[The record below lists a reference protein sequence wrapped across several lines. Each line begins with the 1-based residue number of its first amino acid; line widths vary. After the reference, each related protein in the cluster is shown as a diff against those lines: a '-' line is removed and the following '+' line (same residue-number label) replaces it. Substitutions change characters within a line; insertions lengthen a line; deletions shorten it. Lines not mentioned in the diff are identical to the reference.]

1 MKKKRIISLI
11 LSVLMLATLILP
23 VDAFAEEYLEEYEEF
38 IYEEPALE
46 DYYYEEPVF
55 EEFMYEDFVVD
66 EPVFEDL
73 AEDQVFFEDEED
85 AQADEA
91 GNVATI
97 NEETAYF
104 ELFDTTVYDASSIVT
119 ITKQPENA
127 KANVGDTANFS
138 VEASGVSGYQWQWSK
153 TGTSNWRNCGEASA
167 TTANYEVGVTAGIKP
182 LYFRCVLTGT
192 DGTTEYTDVV
202 RIEDAGLTITKQP
215 ENAKANVGDTANFS
229 VEASGVSGYQ
239 WQWSK
244 TGTSSWKNCGEAS
257 ATTANYEVG
266 VTAGIK
272 PLYFRCV
279 LTGTD
284 GTTEYTN
291 VVRIENANIVSE
303 PFVFKIIEGTNNLTL
318 IAYTGNASNVEVP
331 GSVNGMTVTEIGVSP
346 LADGEKG
353 VFEGNTTLTSIKLP
367 NTITAIR
374 EKSFKG
380 CTNLST
386 MTTY

>member
-1 MKKKRIISLI
+1 MEKKRFLSLI
-11 LSVLMLATLILP
+11 LSVLMLVTLILP
-23 VDAFAEEYLEEYEEF
+23 INAFAEEYEEL
-38 IYEEPALE
+38 IYEEPAYE
-46 DYYYEEPVF
+46 EYYEEPAF
-55 EEFMYEDFVVD
+55 DEFTYEEPVYEESLVE

-73 AEDQVFFEDEED
+73 TEEEFIVEGEENIAQVDD
-85 AQADEA
+85 DKA
-91 GNVATI
+91 V
-97 NEETAYF
+97 NEENAFF
-104 ELFDTTVYDASSIVT
+104 ELFDTTTYDAGTAIE
-119 ITKQPENA
+119 IINQPENA
-127 KANVGDTANFS
+127 KGNVGDNVSFTVDAT
-138 VEASGVSGYQWQWSK
+138 GVSSYQWQYSK
-153 TGTSNWRNCGEASA
+153 TGTGSWKNCGEASA
-167 TTANYEVGVTAGIKP
+167 KSATLEVTNIADSTKA

-192 DGTTEYTDVV
+192 DGTTQYTDVV
-202 RIEDAGLTITKQP
+202 RIEDAGLTIINQP
-215 ENAKANVGDTANFS
+215 ENAKGNVGDNVSFTVDAT
-229 VEASGVSGYQ
+229 GVSSYQ
-239 WQWSK
+239 WQYSK
-244 TGTSSWKNCGEAS
+244 TGTGNWKNCGEAS
-257 ATTANYEVG
+257 AKSATLEV
-266 VTAGIK
+266 TNIADSTK
-272 PLYFRCV
+272 ALYFRCK

>member
-1 MKKKRIISLI
+1 MTNI
-11 LSVLMLATLILP
+11 
-23 VDAFAEEYLEEYEEF
+23 
-38 IYEEPALE
+38 
-46 DYYYEEPVF
+46 
-55 EEFMYEDFVVD
+55 
-66 EPVFEDL
+66 
-73 AEDQVFFEDEED
+73 
-85 AQADEA
+85 AD
-91 GNVATI
+91 
-97 NEETAYF
+97 
-104 ELFDTTVYDASSIVT
+104 S
-119 ITKQPENA
+119 TKA
-127 KANVGDTANFS
+127 
-138 VEASGVSGYQWQWSK
+138 
-153 TGTSNWRNCGEASA
+153 
-167 TTANYEVGVTAGIKP
+167 

-192 DGTTEYTDVV
+192 DGTTQYTDVV
-202 RIEDAGLTITKQP
+202 RIEDAGLTIINQP
-215 ENAKANVGDTANFS
+215 ENAKGNVGDNVSFTVDAT
-229 VEASGVSGYQ
+229 GVSSYQ
-239 WQWSK
+239 WQYSK
-244 TGTSSWKNCGEAS
+244 TGTGSWKNCGEAS
-257 ATTANYEVG
+257 AKSATLEV
-266 VTAGIK
+266 TNIADSTK
-272 PLYFRCV
+272 ALYFRCK

>member
-1 MKKKRIISLI
+1 M
-11 LSVLMLATLILP
+11 
-23 VDAFAEEYLEEYEEF
+23 
-38 IYEEPALE
+38 
-46 DYYYEEPVF
+46 
-55 EEFMYEDFVVD
+55 
-66 EPVFEDL
+66 
-73 AEDQVFFEDEED
+73 
-85 AQADEA
+85 
-91 GNVATI
+91 
-97 NEETAYF
+97 
-104 ELFDTTVYDASSIVT
+104 
-119 ITKQPENA
+119 
-127 KANVGDTANFS
+127 
-138 VEASGVSGYQWQWSK
+138 
-153 TGTSNWRNCGEASA
+153 
-167 TTANYEVGVTAGIKP
+167 
-182 LYFRCVLTGT
+182 
-192 DGTTEYTDVV
+192 
-202 RIEDAGLTITKQP
+202 
-215 ENAKANVGDTANFS
+215 
-229 VEASGVSGYQ
+229 
-239 WQWSK
+239 
-244 TGTSSWKNCGEAS
+244 
-257 ATTANYEVG
+257 G